1 MLAHPTAHPK
11 PPSSKRA
18 SARLLQSHTKTHNMA
33 WDIQIREAL
42 GALLPLLTRRPPRCK
57 ERIAKHRTNTCPTTT
72 PTQLTPDMGFR
83 QAGIISPPASKL
95 ALPARV

>member
-11 PPSSKRA
+11 QPSSKRV
-18 SARLLQSHTKTHNMA
+18 SDRMPQLRTKTHNMA
-33 WDIQIREAL
+33 WDIRIRGAL

-83 QAGIISPPASKL
+83 QAGIISPPASRP
-95 ALPARV
+95 ALPARL